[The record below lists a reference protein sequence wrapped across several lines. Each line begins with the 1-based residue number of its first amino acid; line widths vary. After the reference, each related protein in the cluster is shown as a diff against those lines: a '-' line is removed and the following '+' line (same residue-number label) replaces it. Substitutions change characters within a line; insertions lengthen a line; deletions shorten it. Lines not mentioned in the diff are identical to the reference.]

1 LDWNCIVDKRII
13 NTSLVILSLDDPMGW
28 IFYQT
33 WGLQYQFFIIVKK
46 NINSLFIWNQDGING
61 NFEALTK
68 CNLKYECLFEMQVET
83 WYWFSYYGGKVVVS
97 WCLRYE
103 IEYMPLDVAK
113 LMVWLKFQSEC
124 LVITSI
130 VSGDDPL
137 RHWCEIV
144 YMSLDDHKLM
154 VWINAIWCA

>member
-1 LDWNCIVDKRII
+1 MK
-13 NTSLVILSLDDPMGW
+13 IL
-28 IFYQT
+28 
-33 WGLQYQFFIIVKK
+33 K
-46 NINSLFIWNQDGING
+46 
-61 NFEALTK
+61 LTK

-83 WYWFSYYGGKVVVS
+83 WYWFSYYGGKVAVS

-103 IEYMPLDVAK
+103 IEYMPLDVAN
-113 LMVWLKFQSEC
+113 LMVWIKFQCEC

-144 YMSLDDHKLM
+144 YMSLDVPKLM
-154 VWINAIWCA
+154 VWMNAISMWMLSHNLKCKWRRPLTQCLYYAFGNGKLGWWFCAEGSWMIYVPWWL